1 VCATN
6 ALYSPIAE
14 ALLGRIDSQNF
25 EALSAG
31 ASCVGLHPF
40 TVEVMNEIG
49 IDLRRKTPRSV
60 QEVTSD
66 EFDYVIT
73 LGLGENA
80 YSKFL
85 NFKRAEIVHWKFGD
99 PVAESNDPEKQ
110 LRAFRIVR
118 DQIAQ
123 RLRLFAI
130 VHSQPHSPRSQSPRL
145 GTTLPMAPTG

>member
-1 VCATN
+1 M
-6 ALYSPIAE
+6 AE

-31 ASCVGLHPF
+31 TSCLGLHPF

-49 IDLRRKTPRSV
+49 IDLRLKTPRSV
-60 QEVTSD
+60 QEVKND

-73 LGLGENA
+73 LGVDA
-80 YSKFL
+80 KTYSKLL
-85 NFKRAEIVHWKFGD
+85 NFKGGEIVHWKFGD

-110 LRAFRIVR
+110 LRAFRMVR

-123 RLRLFAI
+123 RLRLFVI
-130 VHSQPHSPRSQSPRL
+130 VHSRPHSPRSHSPRL